1 MSHLLRFFLCLQ
13 LFSVPAIAQTLR
25 GKVTDVATGQALV
38 GVNVLVAAGKG
49 TTTDLRGEFVLD
61 ASRLDFPLRLQF
73 SYIGYELVEWPLKQF
88 TETPILIKMKEKSGE
103 LQQVVVTAS
112 RFAQRTQSSSV
123 SMQVVKQAAVL
134 ANNSVTAD
142 DALHRTPGV
151 HVLRG
156 QINIRGSSGFTY
168 GVGSRVLVM
177 LDGLP
182 LLTAESG
189 EARWNMLPVENLEQ
203 IEIIK
208 GAGSA
213 LYGSGALGGVVH
225 FRTAMP
231 GDKPVTQVQ
240 WFNSFYGPP
249 PPRHADPYAN
259 GQYPIGM
266 GLGLAHRQKFGK
278 LEFSGSMNLVNDDGY
293 RIGEPSRRYRINA
306 HARYQLAKG
315 LYAGISA
322 SHLID
327 STRLYTFWASDTNAF
342 APAATA
348 TIAQYNQR
356 SFVDPYIEYTGKNSR
371 HSLRNRFFRSNTNYN
386 NEDFGQ
392 GDMYYTEYQFQRFIR
407 LSGFKQTVLTAGAV
421 NQLNRISS
429 DIIYGQQQTINRSV
443 YAQWDQHWRFIRLG
457 LGFRHE
463 QLIVNGSLKEQNPV
477 FRAGINVELGQTTNL
492 RASMGEGFR
501 SATVAEMFSNTRIGT
516 IRLASDPLLKPEQSR
531 SFEIGLVQQ
540 LNIGHFRSQLDVALF
555 RTDYRNMIEYGFIVR
570 LPDRFDAQD
579 SIWIANN
586 QLNLIAEKYARF
598 QPANIAASRI
608 TGVEFVYSGR
618 ADYKRWGFQF
628 ELGYTYTNPINLNPP
643 ASLFN
648 LPADIMK
655 YLKYRYLHLART
667 DMQLRLG
674 NWMMGAN
681 VRYNS
686 VILNIDEDY
695 YRFIPGLI
703 GYRLSTIRGDLITDL
718 RAGCAINEYFRL
730 NLVVRNAGNVSYM
743 PVPGNIGEQ
752 RTWVLQMQATF

>member
-1 MSHLLRFFLCLQ
+1 MSRFLLFFLCFQ
-13 LFSVPAIAQTLR
+13 HFSVVVMAQNLR
-25 GKVTDVATGQALV
+25 GRVTDAANGQALT
-38 GVNVLVAAGKG
+38 GVNVVVGAGRG
-49 TTTDLRGEFVLD
+49 TTTDLRGEFTLD
-61 ASRLDFPLRLQF
+61 SKNLDFPLQLEF
-73 SYIGYELVEWPLKQF
+73 SYIGYEAQSVQLKSL
-88 TETPILIKMKEKSGE
+88 TEKPIDIKLKEKTGE

-112 RFAQRTQSSSV
+112 RFAQRTATSPV

-142 DALHRTPGV
+142 DALHRTPGI

-168 GVGSRVLVM
+168 GVGSRVMVL

-213 LYGSGALGGVVH
+213 MYGSAALGGVVH

-231 GDKPVTQVQ
+231 GDKPVTQVN

-249 PPRHADPYAN
+249 PPRHSDPYAGN
-259 GQYPIGM
+259 QYPVSM
-266 GLGLAHRQKFGK
+266 GLGLAHRQKVGK

-293 RIGEPSRRYRINA
+293 RIGEPSRRYRFNA
-306 HARYQLAKG
+306 HVRYQLAKG
-315 LYAGISA
+315 LYAGLSA

-327 STRLYTFWASDTNAF
+327 STRLYTFWVNDTNAY

-356 SFVDPYIEYTGKNSR
+356 SFIDPYLEYTGKNSR

-392 GDMYYTEYQFQRFIR
+392 GDMYYTEYQYQRFLKLR
-407 LSGFKQTVLTAGAV
+407 GFKQSILTAGAV
-421 NQLNRISS
+421 NQINSITSG
-429 DIIYGQQQTINRSV
+429 IIYGQQRTVNRSV
-443 YAQWDQHWRFIRLG
+443 YAQWDQQWRFISFG

-463 QLIVNGSLKEQNPV
+463 QLLVNDTLKEQNPV
-477 FRAGINVELGQTTNL
+477 FRAGINVALGPNTNL

-516 IRLASDPLLKPEQSR
+516 IRLASDPQLKPEESR
-531 SFEIGLVQQ
+531 SFEIGVVQQ
-540 LNIGHFRSQLDVALF
+540 LNAGRYRSQLDLALF
-555 RTDYRNMIEYGFIVR
+555 RTDYRNMIEYGFLVR
-570 LPDRFDAQD
+570 LPERFDAED
-579 SIWIANN
+579 SVWINNN
-586 QLNLIAEKYARF
+586 QLNRVVEKYARF
-598 QPANIAASRI
+598 QPSNIAASRI
-608 TGVEFVYSGR
+608 TGVEMVYSGR
-618 ADYKRWGFQF
+618 ADWKRWGFQF

-667 DMQLRLG
+667 DVQFRLG
-674 NWMMGAN
+674 SWMLGAN

-703 GYRLSTIRGDLITDL
+703 DYRLSTIRGDLITDL
-718 RAGCAINEYFRL
+718 RGGCAINEHFRL
-730 NLVVRNAGNVSYM
+730 NMVVRNAGNVSYM

-752 RTWVLQMQATF
+752 RTWVLQMLATF

>member
-13 LFSVPAIAQTLR
+13 LFSIPTLAQNLR
-25 GKVTDVATGQALV
+25 GKVTDAKTGQALV
-38 GVNVLVAAGKG
+38 GVNVVLAAGKG
-49 TTTDLRGEFVLD
+49 TITDLRGEFTLD
-61 ASRLDFPLRLQF
+61 VRTADFPLRLQF
-73 SYIGYELVEWPLKQF
+73 SYIGYESQEKLFEQYV
-88 TETPILIKMKEKSGE
+88 ETPIQINLKEKSGE

-112 RFAQRTQSSSV
+112 RFAQRTENSSV

-142 DALHRTPGV
+142 DALHRTPGI

-168 GVGSRVLVM
+168 GVGSRVLVL

-231 GDKPVTQVQ
+231 GDKPVTQVH

-249 PPRHADPYAN
+249 PPRHSNPYAGN
-259 GQYPIGM
+259 QYPAGM
-266 GLGLAHRQKFGK
+266 GLGLSHRQKIGK

-293 RIGEPSRRYRINA
+293 RIGEPSRRYRFNA
-306 HARYQLAKG
+306 HVRYQLAKG
-315 LYAGISA
+315 LHVGLSA

-327 STRLYTFWASDTNAF
+327 STRLYTFWVNDTNAY

-356 SFVDPYIEYTGKNSR
+356 SFIDPYIEFTGKKSR
-371 HSLRNRFFRSNTNYN
+371 HSLRNRFFKSLTNYN

-392 GDMYYTEYQFQRFIR
+392 GDMYYTEYQYQRYIR
-407 LSGFKQTVLTAGAV
+407 LKGFQQSVLTAGVV
-421 NQLNRISS
+421 NQINAISS
-429 DIIYGQQQTINRSV
+429 GIIYGQQRTINRSV
-443 YAQWDQHWRFIRLG
+443 YAQWDQKWRFLSFG
-457 LGFRHE
+457 FGFRHE
-463 QLIVNGSLKEQNPV
+463 QLIVNDTLKEQNPV
-477 FRAGINVELGQTTNL
+477 FRAGINLSLGPSTNL

-501 SATVAEMFSNTRIGT
+501 SATVAEMFSNTRIGS
-516 IRLASDPLLKPEQSR
+516 IRLASDPTLKPEQSR

-540 LNIGHFRSQLDVALF
+540 LNSGRFRSQVDLAFF
-555 RTDYRNMIEYGFIVR
+555 RTDYRNMIEYGFLVR
-570 LPDRFDAQD
+570 LPERFDEED
-579 SIWIANN
+579 STWINNN
-586 QLNLIAEKYARF
+586 QLNKVVEKYARF
-598 QPANIAASRI
+598 QPSNIAASRI
-608 TGVEFVYSGR
+608 TGVELVYSGR
-618 ADYKRWGFQF
+618 ADWKRWGFQF

-674 NWMMGAN
+674 NWMLGAN

-703 GYRLSTIRGDLITDL
+703 DYRLSTIRGDLITDL

-752 RTWVLQMQATF
+752 RTFVLQMLATF

>member
-1 MSHLLRFFLCLQ
+1 MSHFIRFFLCLQ
-13 LFSVPAIAQTLR
+13 LFSAYAFGQSLR
-25 GKVTDVATGQALV
+25 GKVTDAANGQALV
-38 GVNVLVAAGKG
+38 GVNVMYGTGKG
-49 TTTDLRGEFVLD
+49 TITNLRGEFELST
-61 ASRLDFPLRLQF
+61 AGLTWPLELQI
-73 SYIGYELVEWPLKQF
+73 SYVGYEKQRLVVAAA
-88 TETPILIKMKEKSGE
+88 TEEIVKIGLQEKSGE
-103 LQQVVVTAS
+103 LQQVVVTGS
-112 RFAQRTQSSSV
+112 RFAQRSANSLV
-123 SMQVVKQAAVL
+123 SMQVVKPAAVL

-142 DALHRTPGV
+142 DALHRTPGI

-168 GVGSRVLVM
+168 GVGSRVLVL

-189 EARWNMLPVENLEQ
+189 EVKWNMLPVENLEQ
-203 IEIIK
+203 IEILK

-231 GDKPVTQVQ
+231 GEKPMTQIS
-240 WFNSFYGPP
+240 WFNGFYDSPP
-249 PPRHADPYAN
+249 SRHTNPYA
-259 GQYPIGM
+259 GDQKPMSM

-278 LEFSGSMNLVNDDGY
+278 LDFTGSLNMVNDDGY
-293 RIGEPSRRYRINA
+293 RVGEPSRRMRANA
-306 HARYQLAKG
+306 HLRYQLAPG
-315 LYAGISA
+315 FYAGVAA
-322 SHLID
+322 SNLID

-342 APAATA
+342 SPAAT
-348 TIAQYNQR
+348 TTNAQYNFR
-356 SFVDPYIEYTGKNSR
+356 RFIDPYLEYAGKKSR
-371 HSLRNRFFRSNTNYN
+371 HSFRNRFFRSYTNYN
-386 NEDFGQ
+386 NEDFAQ
-392 GDMYYTEYQFQRFIR
+392 GDMYYSEYQFQRYFE
-407 LSGFKQTVLTAGAV
+407 LKGFEQSVLTTGIV
-421 NQLNRISS
+421 NQYNRISS
-429 DIIYGQQQTINRSV
+429 RQIFGNQSTTNRSV
-443 YAQWDQHWRFIRLG
+443 YAQWDQRWRFVSLG
-457 LGFRHE
+457 LGFRQE
-463 QLIVNGSLKEQNPV
+463 QLLVNGRLKEQNPV
-477 FRAGINVELGQTTNL
+477 FRAGLNLQLSKTTNL

-501 SATVAEMFSNTRIGT
+501 SATVAEMFSDTRIGT
-516 IRLASDPLLKPEQSR
+516 IRLASDPNLAPEQSR

-540 LNIGHFRSQLDVALF
+540 FHAGRFRSQLDLALF

-570 LPDRFDAQD
+570 LPERFDEQD
-579 SIWIANN
+579 SIWIVNN
-586 QLNLIAEKYARF
+586 QLNFLAEKYARF
-598 QPANIAASRI
+598 QPTNIAQSRI
-608 TGVEFVYSGR
+608 TGVEAVYSGR
-618 ADYKRWGFQF
+618 ADWKRWGFQF

-648 LPADIMK
+648 LPADIMQ

-703 GYRLSTIRGDLITDL
+703 DYRLSRLQGDLITDL
-718 RAGCAINEYFRL
+718 RAGCAINEHFRL
-730 NLVVRNAGNVSYM
+730 NLVVRNAGNISYM